1 MNKEDLKA
9 QIRKACGSLSWVA
22 ASLGVN
28 RSLIYNVVAGRDR
41 SKRVEVAISELTGI
55 PLAEIWPQYYQ

>member
-9 QIRKACGSLSWVA
+9 EIRKACGSLAWLS

-28 RSLIYNVVAGRDR
+28 PSLVSNVVAGRDR
-41 SKRVEVAISELTGI
+41 STRVEVAISKTTGI
-55 PLAEIWPQYYQ
+55 PLAKIWPQYYQ